1 MAPVLCVN
9 KPLLNQEK
17 TNLMNAEFINPFIA
31 ALINVMQTMA
41 QITLVPG
48 KPKKKKDNHAGGQVS
63 GLIGMVG
70 DNIQGSMSISFDEG
84 LALEIMYKMLGEKP
98 NAIDSDVQDMVGEI
112 TNMICGGAK
121 NELGQKGYDFGMAT
135 PIVVS
140 GKNHTINHQVDGK
153 KMVMPFSHDLGILY
167 LEMCF
172 NK

>member
-1 MAPVLCVN
+1 
-9 KPLLNQEK
+9 
-17 TNLMNAEFINPFIA
+17 MNADFINPFIT
-31 ALINVMQTMA
+31 ALMNVMQTMA
-41 QITLVPG
+41 QTELVPG
-48 KPKKKKDNHAGGQVS
+48 KPKKKSDDQAKGDIS

-70 DNIQGSMSISFDEG
+70 EKVQGSMSISFDEG

-98 NAIDSDVQDMVGEI
+98 GVIDVDVQDMVGEI

-121 NELGQKGYDFGMAT
+121 NELDQKGYDFGMAT

-140 GKNHTINHQVDGK
+140 GKNHTINHQVTGK
-153 KMVMPFSHDLGILY
+153 KMVMPFSHVTGNLY

>member
-1 MAPVLCVN
+1 
-9 KPLLNQEK
+9 
-17 TNLMNAEFINPFIA
+17 MNAEFINPFIA
-31 ALINVMQTMA
+31 ALLNVLQTMA
-41 QITLVPG
+41 QTELVPG
-48 KPKKKKDNHAGGQVS
+48 KPKKKGDDQAGGDIS

-70 DNIQGSMSISFDEG
+70 ENIQGSMSISFEEG
-84 LALEIMYKMLGEKP
+84 LVLEIMHKMLGEKP
-98 NAIDSDVQDMVGEI
+98 ESIDSDVQDMVGEI

-121 NELGQKGYDFGMAT
+121 NELDQKGYDFGMAT

-153 KMVMPFSHDLGILY
+153 KMVMPFSHASGNLY

>member
-1 MAPVLCVN
+1 
-9 KPLLNQEK
+9 
-17 TNLMNAEFINPFIA
+17 MNAQFINPFIA
-31 ALINVMQTMA
+31 ALLNVMQTMA
-41 QITLVPG
+41 QTELVPG
-48 KPKKKKDNHAGGQVS
+48 KPKKKSDDQAKGDIS

-70 DNIQGSMSISFDEG
+70 EKVQGSMSISFDEG

-98 NAIDSDVQDMVGEI
+98 GAIDVDVQDMVGEI

-121 NELGQKGYDFGMAT
+121 NELDQKGYDFGMAT

-140 GKNHTINHQVDGK
+140 GKNHTINHQVTGK
-153 KMVMPFSHDLGILY
+153 KMVMPFSHATGNLY

>member
-1 MAPVLCVN
+1 
-9 KPLLNQEK
+9 
-17 TNLMNAEFINPFIA
+17 MNAEFINPFIA
-31 ALINVMQTMA
+31 ALLNVLKTMA
-41 QITLVPG
+41 QTELVPG
-48 KPKKKKDNHAGGQVS
+48 KPKKKSDKQAGGDIS

-70 DNIQGSMSISFDEG
+70 DNIQGSMSISFEEG
-84 LALEIMYKMLGEKP
+84 LVLEIMQKMLGEKP
-98 NAIDSDVQDMVGEI
+98 DGINSDVEDMVGEI

-121 NELGQKGYDFGMAT
+121 NELDQKGFDFGMAT

-153 KMVMPFSHDLGILY
+153 KMVMPFLHETGNLY